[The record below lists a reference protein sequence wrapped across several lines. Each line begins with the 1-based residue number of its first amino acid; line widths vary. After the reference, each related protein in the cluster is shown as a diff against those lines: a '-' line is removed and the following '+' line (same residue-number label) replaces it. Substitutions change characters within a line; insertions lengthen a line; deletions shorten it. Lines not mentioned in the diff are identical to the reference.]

1 MPARR
6 FEIDEITSRLVAG
19 KTVCPYLSTCDF
31 LDGPENIDLPTIR
44 SAITHCGER
53 YEECPLYIM
62 KQKTQQGKNR
72 GHQKSQDIRS
82 GKRPT

>member
-19 KTVCPYLSTCDF
+19 KTVCPYLSTCAF
-31 LDGPENIDLPTIR
+31 LDGPEKIDLPTIR

-62 KQKTQQGKNR
+62 KQKSPQEKKNKQQN
-72 GHQKSQDIRS
+72 SQDIRS
-82 GKRPT
+82 GKRLT